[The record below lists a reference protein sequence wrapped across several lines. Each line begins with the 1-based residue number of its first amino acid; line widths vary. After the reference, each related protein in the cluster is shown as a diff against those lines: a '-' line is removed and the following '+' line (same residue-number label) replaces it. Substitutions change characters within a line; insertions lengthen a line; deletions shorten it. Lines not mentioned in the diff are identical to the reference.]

1 MKYTVGKLEM
11 EMGQRGIT
19 CRAWLSVPNR
29 LQYTDF
35 EECIEVFTE
44 TRSRLLAL
52 WNLRQLMRKT
62 VQSIQKMPGE
72 YELTPTNYRP
82 SLL

>member
-19 CRAWLSVPNR
+19 CRASLSVPNR
-29 LQYTDF
+29 LQYTDL

-44 TRSRLLAL
+44 THSRLWAL
-52 WNLRQLMRKT
+52 WNLRQVMRKT
-62 VQSIQKMPGE
+62 VRQIQSMSGE
-72 YELTPTNYRP
+72 YELTPTNYTQ